1 MPRKRRLTYTQVHEI
16 SALMNQ
22 IEFEEIDSPIAIRY
36 LAHRKIAVRHGIVYL
51 PTPDYQLNLYERK
64 CIDFLRSIDL

>member
-1 MPRKRRLTYTQVHEI
+1 
-16 SALMNQ
+16 MNQ